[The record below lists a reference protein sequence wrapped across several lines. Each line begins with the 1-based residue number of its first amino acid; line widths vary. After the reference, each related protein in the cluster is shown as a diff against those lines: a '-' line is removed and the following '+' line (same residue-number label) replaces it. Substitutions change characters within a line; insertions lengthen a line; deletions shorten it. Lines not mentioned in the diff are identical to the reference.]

1 LQFGA
6 IFEKMTLRGDG
17 MRLQLKHSPRS
28 ILNQQFNVDFKGYSP
43 IEVDRL
49 LDEIIR
55 DYEEF
60 DKTIE
65 TQQAL
70 VLKLQQENAR
80 IQSLVVELQS
90 KSSVQTSSEGLS
102 QSDVLK
108 RLARLE
114 EQLYKQNND

>member
-1 LQFGA
+1 
-6 IFEKMTLRGDG
+6 

-43 IEVDRL
+43 IEVDRF

-65 TQQAL
+65 TQQSL
-70 VLKLQQENAR
+70 LLKLQKENAHL
-80 IQSLVVELQS
+80 QALVVELQS
-90 KSSVQTSSEGLS
+90 KQSVSSAPEGLS

-108 RLARLE
+108 RLAKLE
-114 EQLYKQNND
+114 EKLYKQNND

>member
-1 LQFGA
+1 
-6 IFEKMTLRGDG
+6 

-65 TQQAL
+65 SQQAIA
-70 VLKLQQENAR
+70 LKLQQENAR
-80 IQSLVVELQS
+80 LQSLVVELQS
-90 KSSVQTSSEGLS
+90 KSSVQTSSEAAGLS